1 MIKLIFL
8 SLVIFAPLHAIESY
22 IEFKVNNEIVT
33 NLDIETEYRYLIAL
47 NNELENIDK
56 KTILELAK
64 ESVIREKIKKNELLN
79 YYEFDSTKKY
89 LDVIVKNFYE
99 KINIKSLEDFEAY
112 LNRRD
117 LELLSVKNKIEIEM
131 LWNKLIGTKYED
143 QLNIKEE
150 ILRQKIAKNTQTNGF
165 LTEYELSEI
174 IFQITNENDLNNKLN
189 LIKKDITERGFKNA
203 ANIHSI
209 ADSSK
214 FGGDI
219 GWVDEKQLTP
229 EITAVLEKLKIGDIS
244 EPFNIS
250 NSLMILKIKNK
261 KQKIIE
267 VNKEKLLAQAIQ
279 YETIKQYNQF
289 SIIYYNKIKLNSILS
304 EQ

>member
-165 LTEYELSEI
+165 LTEYEL
-174 IFQITNENDLNNKLN
+174 
-189 LIKKDITERGFKNA
+189 
-203 ANIHSI
+203 
-209 ADSSK
+209 
-214 FGGDI
+214 
-219 GWVDEKQLTP
+219 
-229 EITAVLEKLKIGDIS
+229 
-244 EPFNIS
+244 
-250 NSLMILKIKNK
+250 
-261 KQKIIE
+261 
-267 VNKEKLLAQAIQ
+267 
-279 YETIKQYNQF
+279 
-289 SIIYYNKIKLNSILS
+289 
-304 EQ
+304 